1 MAETFELEVATPERQ
16 LVRQQVSEAEIPL
29 ANGYIG
35 VLPGHAPLL
44 GEVGTG
50 DLSYV
55 AEGRRRHMAVDGG
68 WVEIQG
74 DHVRVLV
81 DRAERA
87 DEIDVARAEEARR
100 RALDR
105 LSRPTADL
113 DVARAL
119 SALRRA
125 QARLDAASRK

>member
-1 MAETFELEVATPERQ
+1 MAETFLLEVATPDRL
-16 LVRQQVSEAEIPL
+16 LVREQVGEVDIPL
-29 ANGYIG
+29 ENGYIG

-50 DLSYV
+50 DLIYS

-68 WVEIQG
+68 WVEVLG

-87 DEIDVARAEEARR
+87 DEIDMARAEESLTRARN
-100 RALDR
+100 R
-105 LSRPTADL
+105 LTHPEAGL

-119 SALRRA
+119 NALKRA
-125 QARLDAASRK
+125 QARLDAASQK

>member
-16 LVRQQVSEAEIPL
+16 LVQQQVSEAEIPL
-29 ANGYIG
+29 VNGYIG

-68 WVEIQG
+68 WVEIQA

-81 DRAERA
+81 DRAEKA

>member
-55 AEGRRRHMAVDGG
+55 AEGRRRHMAADGG

>member
-1 MAETFELEVATPERQ
+1 MAETFLLEVATRDRL
-16 LVRQQVSEAEIPL
+16 LVREQVSEADIPL
-29 ANGYIG
+29 ENGYIG

-50 DLSYV
+50 DLIYS

-68 WVEIQG
+68 WAEVLG

-81 DRAERA
+81 DRAEKA
-87 DEIDVARAEEARR
+87 DEIDVARAEESLK
-100 RALDR
+100 RALDQ
-105 LSRPTADL
+105 LSRPPADL

-119 SALRRA
+119 SRLKRA
-125 QARLDAASRK
+125 QARLDTASKK